1 MTIEAIILRY
11 GVAAIFVGAAVEGE
25 TVVVLGG
32 ILAHRGLIDPIA
44 AAAAAVAGSFL
55 ADQTLFLAGRRFRG
69 TERMQRIIGR
79 PTFARAM
86 ARLERHPV
94 IFILSFRFLYGLR
107 TVSPVAVGVSQV
119 PASRFLLLNGIA
131 ACIWG
136 PLFTSLGYAFGD
148 GVEAVFGR
156 VRSMAHLLLAGLAA
170 AAVMYLVILIVRWW
184 RSRPDAGSGR

>member
-32 ILAHRGLIDPIA
+32 LLAHRGLIDPIA

-69 TERMQRIIGR
+69 TKRMQRIIAR
-79 PTFARAM
+79 PAFARAM

-107 TVSPVAVGVSQV
+107 TVSPVAVGVSKV

-136 PLFTSLGYAFGD
+136 PLFTGLGYAFGD

-156 VRSMAHLLLAGLAA
+156 IRSMGHLLLAGLAA
-170 AAVMYLVILIVRWW
+170 AAVIYLVILIVRWW